1 MATRLRAQ
9 EVAALQRALESE
21 RFSTKAAQERAKE
34 LQQALDSER
43 SAVRALRR
51 EAASQAR
58 LVREEEAKKYNALIE
73 QLKTKMELAQGE
85 LVAME
90 KESTTRAL
98 TVQFHRELQARQEE
112 WKRDSRRQ
120 LEPLQEQLK
129 EAQRVS
135 LESPPQRETEALV
148 HSLHA
153 DFHRSLHQ
161 KQEEWRRDSKS
172 QIDALTNQLREL
184 QRLYTDTCNKLTTT
198 TNEAETI
205 PKMRQEIHTLKL
217 QNKELEEKVQ
227 MLMEVDRRKVEEFR
241 SQHEDNVARIAE
253 LQRSARK
260 EAFQL
265 LEEIKSKDRMIA
277 QLQREYHLLT
287 NRLSGNPPVLGR
299 SRLTSETSHERPGEP
314 PRLCVK
320 RPKTLTFSSDVNKR
334 LRAPEV
340 RKPPDPPGPDTVT
353 TKKENDQKTNENSTT
368 NPLEPLKEEV
378 ADGPKTSDLINSW
391 TKKVGVE
398 TLYQLLLEEHQELQ
412 RNHHSAL
419 TRLRDEERT
428 RSQLEDQLRE
438 SRRAEGDNAINL
450 ALAEQIQVLQDRQA
464 ELEAESQ
471 ELREQNDLLEFR
483 ILELD
488 DGGCA
493 HSCSSYHFKS
503 PSSRSPD
510 TRDREIDDVSDSG
523 VMSLPTSEDISE
535 ADFQDYKMEPNN
547 RDVKSRLA
555 QLCQSLENV
564 SERISIQQALALL
577 RHYESRLE
585 NLEATLAAMCQEA
598 TQTKAVDHLPLTNTE
613 HAKSPSRI
621 IATVLP
627 FTELTATYHGKD
639 VRDDMPLKRLLRDQ
653 DCMQESGIFE
663 DGALMSCVLHVA
675 TQTDWTFEAPHG
687 ELGAE
692 IRKLT
697 QIRERIEEKG
707 GNKRL
712 LKSPETDPEFL
723 THASFKELLFY
734 RDRVQ
739 VLEDKL
745 IVYESRGDD
754 QSKLLA
760 MRLEKEV
767 LLAAQVK
774 HLQNTVRRLKEENRC
789 LDEEKCEFEEAE
801 NDTRLRCQKLEVK
814 LSALGEKKSD
824 LQVQLQQNARTMSNL
839 RSTLSEEERKRNEAR
854 QYAAKMEALVNRLE
868 QQNFEMEE
876 KEMEARYRLHTL
888 ESIVPAM
895 VLYYL
900 WRMLNA
906 VRPFLSDSKTLAIH
920 GSNSDSVLVIKSSK
934 QDQEKHKKLRRNRQE
949 KDEVQDSLRQGLQ
962 EIQQFLTSK
971 QRGESV
977 DCPNVTVD
985 AAFLVIEELSDK
997 CTELKERIKELEL
1010 KEKVYQETLLN
1021 EDEILNKM
1029 EMDYKH
1035 QLKCAED
1042 ELLHKQAELKKAE
1055 AQIKKC
1061 SGDRELET
1069 QFQERLNQLE
1079 SEILQLQE
1087 VLLQKDK
1094 EKKVLEGE
1102 QIRLTVELEEAVES
1116 LEKFKENIEK
1126 PLREEVDNHRRK
1138 VRELLGDLDMREQEK
1153 NETEEMH
1160 RKLVKELKR
1169 INHQACRE
1177 LEESEVTIS
1186 EMKEEVQTLEREV
1199 ADLRAA
1205 LNHERVNS
1213 ERMLL
1218 EVGAEL
1224 EARDR
1229 QIRSLGSGSLAG
1241 SLHEELLDVDAA
1253 ERRVDDVSTTDVA
1266 ASTTSPTARYLPTCD
1281 CQRAEQ
1287 VIKEFNPN
1295 NADLDQI
1302 TSAYQHSR
1310 TCRHCKNTTAVELRG
1325 ILNLLQKTSPQS
1337 KMAQINH
1344 LLLLR

>member
-1 MATRLRAQ
+1 MYR
-9 EVAALQRALESE
+9 
-21 RFSTKAAQERAKE
+21 
-34 LQQALDSER
+34 
-43 SAVRALRR
+43 
-51 EAASQAR
+51 
-58 LVREEEAKKYNALIE
+58 
-73 QLKTKMELAQGE
+73 
-85 LVAME
+85 
-90 KESTTRAL
+90 
-98 TVQFHRELQARQEE
+98 
-112 WKRDSRRQ
+112 
-120 LEPLQEQLK
+120 
-129 EAQRVS
+129 
-135 LESPPQRETEALV
+135 
-148 HSLHA
+148 
-153 DFHRSLHQ
+153 
-161 KQEEWRRDSKS
+161 
-172 QIDALTNQLREL
+172 
-184 QRLYTDTCNKLTTT
+184 
-198 TNEAETI
+198 
-205 PKMRQEIHTLKL
+205 
-217 QNKELEEKVQ
+217 
-227 MLMEVDRRKVEEFR
+227 
-241 SQHEDNVARIAE
+241 
-253 LQRSARK
+253 
-260 EAFQL
+260 
-265 LEEIKSKDRMIA
+265 
-277 QLQREYHLLT
+277 
-287 NRLSGNPPVLGR
+287 
-299 SRLTSETSHERPGEP
+299 
-314 PRLCVK
+314 
-320 RPKTLTFSSDVNKR
+320 
-334 LRAPEV
+334 
-340 RKPPDPPGPDTVT
+340 T
-353 TKKENDQKTNENSTT
+353 TKEDDQKTNEKSTT
-368 NPLEPLKEEV
+368 NPLEPLKEEM
-378 ADGPKTSDLINSW
+378 AGGLKTDMVTSW
-391 TKKVGVE
+391 TKTVGVE

-412 RNHHSAL
+412 RNHHNAV
-419 TRLRDEERT
+419 TRLRDEEKSRI
-428 RSQLEDQLRE
+428 QMEEQLRE

-450 ALAEQIQVLQDRQA
+450 ALAEQIQTLQERQA
-464 ELEAESQ
+464 ELEAEAQ

-488 DGGCA
+488 DGVCA
-493 HSCSSYHFKS
+493 HSCSSYQFKS

-535 ADFQDYKMEPNN
+535 ADFQDFKMEPNN

-564 SERISIQQALALL
+564 SDRISIQQALALL

-598 TQTKAVDHLPLTNTE
+598 TQTKTVDHLPLTNME

-639 VRDDMPLKRLLRDQ
+639 VRDDIPLKRLLRDQ

-663 DGALMSCVLHVA
+663 DGGLTNCVLHVA
-675 TQTDWTFEAPHG
+675 TQTDWTFEPPHG
-687 ELGAE
+687 DLGAE

-707 GNKRL
+707 GNKKL
-712 LKSPETDPEFL
+712 LKTPETDQEFL
-723 THASFKELLFY
+723 THASLKELLFY

-745 IVYESRGDD
+745 AIYESRGDE

-760 MRLEKEV
+760 IRLEKEV

-774 HLQNTVRRLKEENRC
+774 HLQNTVRRLKEENRY
-789 LDEEKCEFEEAE
+789 LEEEKCEFEEAE

-876 KEMEARYRLHTL
+876 KEIETRYRLHTL
-888 ESIVPAM
+888 ENIVPAM
-895 VLYYL
+895 VMYYL

-906 VRPFLSDSKTLAIH
+906 VRPFVKDSQTLTIH
-920 GSNSDSVLVIKSSK
+920 SSNSDSVLVIKSPK
-934 QDQEKHKKLRRNRQE
+934 QTQEKRKKLRRSRQDRE
-949 KDEVQDSLRQGLQ
+949 EVQDNLRRSLE

-977 DCPNVTVD
+977 DCPNITVD
-985 AAFLVIEELSDK
+985 AAFLVIEELSNR

-1042 ELLHKQAELKKAE
+1042 ELLHKQAELEKAE
-1055 AQIKKC
+1055 AQLRKHA
-1061 SGDRELET
+1061 GDRELEI

-1079 SEILQLQE
+1079 AETLQLRDA
-1087 VLLQKDK
+1087 LLQKDK

-1102 QIRLTVELEEAVES
+1102 QIRLTNELEEAVDN

-1126 PLREEVDNHRRK
+1126 PLREEVENHRKK
-1138 VRELLGDLDMREQEK
+1138 VKELLGDLDVREQEK

-1160 RKLVKELKR
+1160 RKLVKELKK
-1169 INHQACRE
+1169 INNQACRE

-1186 EMKEEVQTLEREV
+1186 ELKEEVQTLEREV

-1205 LNHERVNS
+1205 LSHERVSS
-1213 ERMLL
+1213 ERKLL

-1229 QIRSLGSGSLAG
+1229 QLRSLGSDSLAG

-1253 ERRVDDVSTTDVA
+1253 ERRVDYESTTDVA
-1266 ASTTSPTARYLPTCD
+1266 ASATSPTARYLPTCD
-1281 CQRAEQ
+1281 CQKAELL
-1287 VIKEFNPN
+1287 IKEFNPN
-1295 NADLDQI
+1295 NTDLDQL

-1310 TCRHCKNTTAVELRG
+1310 TCRHCKNTTAVELRR
-1325 ILNLLQKTSPQS
+1325 ILNVLQKTAPQS
-1337 KMAQINH
+1337 KMVEPSSPDGPSKKNVTLESYLERNNRYTGTNQSSSTITVTKNESGYWQKAGETAASLRWSVYTLLAKCRVKDHMIRCLADQLRTCPWLVQDLFIH
-1344 LLLLR
+1344 LSADPPHTFDFNRTSLYEYIHHTLSPKTSGIVQDSDDPGYSSVNPLILRVVEEQGPHSLLVAWTKPTSNFIVEFKIVVEGQLSERIYSAARSSTVLHPVDLRLPVILTIYALQGSGEVVQKHSIRYSPQ